1 MFYIS
6 DSQKKVLTVWALIG
20 LIIFLLVVLIAI
32 VSPKQKNIKEEE
44 KITAKPTKQRDV
56 WKMTMTAMLS
66 AIAFVLMFFEF
77 SVPIMPSFIKMDLS
91 ELPALIGAFAMG
103 PVSGAMVCLVKNL
116 LHLFMTTTGG
126 VGELSNFLLGA
137 AFVVPAGLVY
147 QRWKGRKSAVAGAL
161 AGAVLMASISIVSNY
176 FIVYPVYYNFMPKEA
191 ILAAYQMIFPKVE
204 NILQCL
210 IVFNAPFT
218 FAKGVCSVAI
228 TMLVYKP
235 LSPLL
240 KGNYRSAKTVQKNT
254 GKGYQA

>member
-1 MFYIS
+1 MS
-6 DSQKKVLTVWALIG
+6 ARNATA
-20 LIIFLLVVLIAI
+20 
-32 VSPKQKNIKEEE
+32 
-44 KITAKPTKQRDV
+44 AKPTKQRDI

-103 PVSGAMVCLVKNL
+103 PVSGAMVCLIKNL

-137 AFVVPAGLVY
+137 VFVVPAGLIY
-147 QRWKGRKSAVAGAL
+147 QRWKGRKSAIAGAL
-161 AGAVLMASISIVSNY
+161 AGAVLMAAVSIVSNY

-191 ILAAYQMIFPKVE
+191 ILAAYQMIFPKME
-204 NILQCL
+204 NILQCMIL
-210 IVFNAPFT
+210 LNAPFT

-240 KGNYRSAKTVQKNT
+240 KGNYRSAKTVRKNA